1 MKTDDQNFLREY
13 HFFTA
18 HHLTTVATV
27 VVERMR
33 KLRKSMK
40 EPMARDK
47 NILLGDELGH
57 LLAHLHVMNYMQA
70 EATCAILY
78 ALVNRETG
86 ILPAVLKFDL
96 KKHAPFVDALEQGK
110 LRLQDIGVQV
120 PHDIAASD
128 QGHQATEHLQKRL
141 ADLPSILRNTDVRR
155 AYNKLK
161 HCGIVVRCA
170 ELLSSDK
177 MVDGIEAHSV
187 YIPTSTSTEKKYA
200 PHSLPLTPDDSGVP
214 LEEKY
219 LADITFFGKLL
230 AGVVKHC
237 GDENALETDGK
248 TPPEYPCL

>member
-1 MKTDDQNFLREY
+1 MKIDDQNFLREY

-18 HHLTTVATV
+18 HHLATVATV

-33 KLRKSMK
+33 ELRKSMK
-40 EPMARDK
+40 RDK
-47 NILLGDELGH
+47 NIIPGDELGH

-78 ALVNRETG
+78 ALMNRGNG

-96 KKHAPFVDALEQGK
+96 KKHATFVDALERGEV
-110 LRLQDIGVQV
+110 RFQDIGVQM

-128 QGHQATEHLQKRL
+128 QGHQTTEHLQKRL

-187 YIPTSTSTEKKYA
+187 YIPTIDSTEKKYS
-200 PHSLPLTPDDSGVP
+200 PYQLPLRPDDSGVP

-219 LADITFFGKLL
+219 LNDITFFGKLV

-237 GDENALETDGK
+237 GDENALETGKK